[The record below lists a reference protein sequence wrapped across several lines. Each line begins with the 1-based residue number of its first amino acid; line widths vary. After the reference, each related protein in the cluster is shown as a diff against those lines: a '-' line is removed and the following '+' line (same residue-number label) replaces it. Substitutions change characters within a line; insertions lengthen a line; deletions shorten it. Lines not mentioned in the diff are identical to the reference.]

1 MPACL
6 AACPRV
12 TFTTMNIEQL
22 KTFHRVAQLGSFT
35 RAAQELFITQPA
47 VSLQIQALE
56 TAMGVPLF
64 DRSRRRVRLT
74 GEGETLFA
82 YTSRVFALFDE
93 IKTVFQ
99 NMNSLQTGQLSLGAT
114 LIMAAYHMT
123 PLIARFHRRFPGVA
137 LDVLIGNS
145 HRVEEL
151 VQSGEVELGFS
162 PVLKHSPSLRQI
174 FLHREPF
181 VMVTAPTSPL
191 AVACGALSGAL
202 PLEQLMDVPFVL
214 REKGARTHDKVCQW
228 FRANSP
234 EGLPRHVLTLSD
246 MEATKRLVAGGYGVT
261 ALPKAAVEDEIAH
274 NQLALLQVESFSLHT
289 DYYLVCQE
297 GKTLSRAALAFLSLL
312 YEDGM
317 PIPEELL
324 AGCYRPLTTC

>member
-1 MPACL
+1 
-6 AACPRV
+6 
-12 TFTTMNIEQL
+12 MNLEQL
-22 KTFHRVAQLGSFT
+22 KTFHRVAVLGSFT

-56 TAMGVPLF
+56 TAVGVPLF
-64 DRSRRRVRLT
+64 DRSRRQVRLT

-99 NMNSLQTGQLSLGAT
+99 DMNGLQTGHLSLGAT
-114 LIMAAYHMT
+114 SIMAAYHMT
-123 PLIARFHRRFPGVA
+123 PLIGRFHRRFPGVA
-137 LDVLIGNS
+137 FDVMIGNS
-145 HRVEEL
+145 HKVEEL
-151 VQSGEVELGFS
+151 VLSGEVELGFS
-162 PVLKHSPSLRQI
+162 PVLKHSPSLRQV

-181 VMVTAPTSPL
+181 VLVTAPASPL
-191 AVACGALSGAL
+191 AVSCGPL
-202 PLEQLMDVPFVL
+202 PLEAIMEVPFIL

-228 FRANSP
+228 FREHSP
-234 EGLPRHVLTLSD
+234 NGLPRHVLTIAD

-274 NQLALLQVESFSLHT
+274 NQLALLQLEGFALHT

-297 GKTLSRAALAFLSLL
+297 GKTYSHAALAFLALL
-312 YEDGM
+312 YEEGL
-317 PIPEELL
+317 PIPDDLIQ
-324 AGCYRPLTTC
+324 GVGNKRY